1 MPIKDNDK
9 PIYLQIA
16 DGICDRVLG
25 RSLVPGERIPSVR
38 EYAST
43 MGVNANTVMRSYEYL
58 DRKGIIFNRRGI
70 GFFIAP
76 DACETIRRER
86 REIFFNGEADYFFR
100 RMASLGLTIDE
111 VVSLYSAYLKMED
124 SHTV

>member
-1 MPIKDNDK
+1 MPFKDNDK

-16 DGICDRVLG
+16 DGLCDRVLG
-25 RSLVPGERIPSVR
+25 GSLARGERIPSVR
-38 EYAST
+38 EYAASL
-43 MGVNANTVMRSYEYL
+43 GVNANTVMRAYEHL

-76 DACETIRRER
+76 DACAIIRHER
-86 REIFFNGEADYFFR
+86 KEAFFSGEADYFFK

-111 VVSLYSAYLKMED
+111 VAALYSKYLDKQPH
-124 SHTV
+124 SI